1 MAIRI
6 PILTSFD
13 PKGLK
18 QANAQFA
25 KLQTSMGS
33 LGRNFAAAGV
43 VIAGAVAMIGR
54 SLNDAAES
62 QRAFAQTEAVLKSMG
77 TTANGTATD
86 IANMASALQ
95 KSTAF
100 SDEAILSGTNLL
112 LTFKNIQNQAGAG
125 NDIFDQTA
133 KTMLD
138 VARAMGTSASGEAIR
153 LGKALNDPVKG
164 ISALTR
170 VGIQFTD
177 QQKAQI
183 KALAQSGDLMGA
195 QKIILAELQSQ
206 FGGSAAAYAQTFT
219 GQLESMNN
227 ELNDLSEEIG
237 FMVMPAVKG
246 MITEFRALI
255 PIIGPQLK
263 AAIESVD
270 WKALTTAVVNFTTFL
285 LRNAEAI
292 VKVVAAVFAINTAF
306 KAMQVLIGIGNVA
319 IALKTWYLAQL
330 ASGMTTATIAT
341 GAFSTALKLI
351 PFVAIASGIGLII
364 AGITETDSSYRTT
377 TPVVTSF
384 GQEVLKTGHD
394 AEWAAGKYGVLKT
407 AMEAIPK
414 DIKTKITISADYSG
428 AEARRLT
435 EQAFGRGGLDRSLG
449 KFDTPAAPT
458 ASRSEGGSAA
468 QTVNQILTS
477 QGLLATRT
485 NKAIAKGA
493 SAGLA
498 ELIASTAKNKKQ
510 FQAELAKIS
519 VPKGLERQQAR
530 FNRTAAGQAEIAQNA
545 AAAAA
550 AASQAAAEMAA
561 AQEAAARAQQEAAER
576 EAAAV
581 AERERIFQ
589 SFADSVKNTFA
600 GIKNSIMGAFDLT
613 ELGGSTNAIT
623 RNMDKLLTRLRAFA
637 TNVKSLASMG
647 LNPAL
652 LQQVISAG
660 PMGGARLAEA
670 LVMGGAGGL
679 SAINAGYSEFG
690 ALSSQIA
697 QTGTESLFNQGAQQ
711 SVYNINVDGG
721 VGSGSTIGKAIV
733 DAIKAYERTSG
744 AVWQGA

>member
-6 PILTSFD
+6 PILTTFD

-43 VIAGAVAMIGR
+43 VIAGALTMIGR

-62 QRAFAQTEAVLKSMG
+62 QRAFAQTEAVLKSTG
-77 TTANGTATD
+77 TTANGTAKQL
-86 IANMASALQ
+86 AALASSLQ
-95 KSTAF
+95 KTTAF
-100 SDEAILSGTNLL
+100 NDEAILSGTNLL
-112 LTFKNIQNQAGAG
+112 LTFKNIQNQAGEG

-133 KTMLD
+133 QAMLD

-153 LGKALNDPVKG
+153 LGKALNDPIKG

-270 WKALTTAVVNFTTFL
+270 WQALTTSVVNITTFL

-292 VKVVAAVFAINTAF
+292 LKVVAAVFVINTAF
-306 KAMQVLIGIGNVA
+306 KAMQVMIGISNVA
-319 IALKTWYLAQL
+319 IALKTWYMAQL
-330 ASGMTTATIAT
+330 ATGMTAATIAT
-341 GAFSTALKLI
+341 TAFSTALKLI
-351 PFVAIASGIGLII
+351 PFVAIATGL
-364 AGITETDSSYRTT
+364 GLVITGMTEADSSYRKT

-394 AEWAAGKYGVLKT
+394 AEWAASKYGVATT
-407 AMEAIPK
+407 AVKNFGSAISSMPTIPNI
-414 DIKTKITISADYSG
+414 DIPVVG
-428 AEARRLT
+428 G
-435 EQAFGRGGLDRSLG
+435 GRGLDLPPGLGGRG
-449 KFDTPAAPT
+449 ATAPT
-458 ASRSEGGSAA
+458 ITMPRATGGGAGAGGATVSSTLRREG
-468 QTVNQILTS
+468 V
-477 QGLLATRT
+477 LATRET
-485 NKAIAKGA
+485 KLLNKGV
-493 SAGLA
+493 SAGFA
-498 ELIASTAKNKKQ
+498 DLIVSTATTKKK

-519 VPKGLERQQAR
+519 TPKGLQRQQAR

-545 AAAAA
+545 AAAA
-550 AASQAAAEMAA
+550 SAAAEAAAQMAA

-576 EAAAV
+576 EAAAI
-581 AERERIFQ
+581 AERERVYQ

-600 GIKNSIMGAFDLT
+600 NIKNSIIGAFDLT
-613 ELGGSTNAIT
+613 QLGGSTNAIT
-623 RNMDKLLTRLRAFA
+623 RNMDKLLTRLKSFA
-637 TNVKSLASMG
+637 TNVKSLAGMG

-660 PMGGARLAEA
+660 PLGGARLAEA
-670 LVMGGAGGL
+670 LVMGGQAGL
-679 SAINAGYSEFG
+679 SAINAGYAEFG
-690 ALSSQIA
+690 ALSGQIA
-697 QTGTESLFNQGAQQ
+697 QTGTESMFGTSQQ
-711 SVYNINVDGG
+711 QTVYNINVDGG

>member
-133 KTMLD
+133 KAMLD

-270 WKALTTAVVNFTTFL
+270 WKALTTSVVNFTTFL

-292 VKVVAAVFAINTAF
+292 VKVIAAVFAINTAF
-306 KAMQVLIGIGNVA
+306 KTMQVLIGISNVA

-330 ASGMTTATIAT
+330 ASGMTAASIAT
-341 GAFSTALKLI
+341 GAFGTALKLI
-351 PFVAIASGIGLII
+351 PFVAVAAGIGLII

-394 AEWAAGKYGVLKT
+394 AEWAADKYGVLKS

-414 DIKTKITISADYSG
+414 DIKTKITISADYNS
-428 AEARRLT
+428 AETRRLT
-435 EQAFGRGGLDRSLG
+435 EQAFGRGDLDRSLG
-449 KFDTPAAPT
+449 KFDTPVTPT
-458 ASRSEGGSAA
+458 TSGGANSTT
-468 QTVNQILTS
+468 QTVNQILNS

-493 SAGLA
+493 SAGLS
-498 ELIASTAKNKKQ
+498 ELIASTATTKKK

-519 VPKGLERQQAR
+519 TPEGLQKQQTR

-561 AQEAAARAQQEAAER
+561 AQEAAARAQQEAADR

-623 RNMDKLLTRLRAFA
+623 RNMEKLLTRLKSFA
-637 TNVKSLASMG
+637 SNVKSLAGMG

-670 LVMGGAGGL
+670 LVMGGEAGL

-697 QTGTESLFNQGAQQ
+697 QTGTESLFNREAQQ
-711 SVYNINVDGG
+711 TVYNINVDGG

>member
-13 PKGLK
+13 PKGLR

-43 VIAGAVAMIGR
+43 VIAGALTMIGR

-62 QRAFAQTEAVLKSMG
+62 QRAFAQTEAVLKSTG
-77 TTANGTATD
+77 TTANGTASQ
-86 IANMASALQ
+86 IAKLAASLQ

-100 SDEAILSGTNLL
+100 NDEAILAGQNLL
-112 LTFKNIQNQAGAG
+112 LTFKGVRNEVGEG
-125 NDIFDQTA
+125 NDIFDQA
-133 KTMLD
+133 SATMLD
-138 VARAMGTSASGEAIR
+138 FARATSTDASSAAIK
-153 LGKALNDPVKG
+153 LGKALQDPTRGVT
-164 ISALTR
+164 ALR
-170 VGIQFTD
+170 KSGVDFTKD
-177 QQKAQI
+177 QMEMI
-183 KALAQSGDLMGA
+183 KSLQESGDLMGA
-195 QKIILAELQSQ
+195 QKIVLAELQAQ
-206 FGGSAAAYAQTFT
+206 FGGSAAAYANTFS
-219 GQLESMNN
+219 GQLDSMNN

-237 FMVMPAVKG
+237 FMVMPAVRG
-246 MITEFRALI
+246 MIQEFRNLI

-263 AAIESVD
+263 AAIQSVD
-270 WKALTTAVVNFTTFL
+270 WKALTTSVVNFTTFL
-285 LRNAEAI
+285 LQNAEAI
-292 VKVVAAVFAINTAF
+292 VKVIAAVFAINTAY
-306 KAMQVLIGIGNVA
+306 KLMQVAIGITSV
-319 IALKTWYLAQL
+319 ALKIQEWWLAKTTT
-330 ASGMTTATIAT
+330 GMTTAAVAT
-341 GAFSTALKLI
+341 GGFGTALKLI
-351 PFVAIASGIGLII
+351 PFVGIAAGIGLII

-394 AEWAAGKYGVLKT
+394 AEWAAGKYGVLK
-407 AMEAIPK
+407 ASMEAIPK
-414 DIKTKITISADYSG
+414 DIKTNISISTNYSD
-428 AEARRLT
+428 AEGRRLT
-435 EQAFGRGGLDRSLG
+435 EQAFGRGDLDMSLG
-449 KFDTPAAPT
+449 KFDPDPKKKTGGATAKTPSPLQQLFADPIQNQRAAK
-458 ASRSEGGSAA
+458 
-468 QTVNQILTS
+468 QTVKLQTAGLSKAVAQWITS
-477 QGLLATRT
+477 VDKPVVAAREAQKRIAKNGD
-485 NKAIAKGA
+485 KAIANITKKYQQ
-493 SAGLA
+493 
-498 ELIASTAKNKKQ
+498 STA
-510 FQAELAKIS
+510 
-519 VPKGLERQQAR
+519 
-530 FNRTAAGQAEIAQNA
+530 GQA

-550 AASQAAAEMAA
+550 AASSITESFEVAYDDTADK
-561 AQEAAARAQQEAAER
+561 EADAL
-576 EAAAV
+576 
-581 AERERIFQ
+581 AERERVFQ
-589 SFADSVKNTFA
+589 SFADSVKSTFA
-600 GIKNSIMGAFDLT
+600 GIKNGIINAFDLT
-613 ELGGSTNAIT
+613 ELGGSSNAIT

-697 QTGTESLFNQGAQQ
+697 QTGTESLFNREAQQ
-711 SVYNINVDGG
+711 TVYNINVDGG